1 MMKTLV
7 MILLAAGTISARSTE
22 LRVALETF
30 IRSQLGDTSA
40 VIDSKCGTRYDMMIH
55 AFPEY
60 INPELR
66 QSYLQL
72 KIAAPVRD
80 KSLLSASGNFMLH
93 WDESGPHAVPLT
105 DQSANGI
112 PDYIDSAAV
121 IFDYVRYR
129 EVEQM
134 GYQAPPAQNGEPAVP
149 YHVYFSELPY
159 YGLTS
164 PSYVD
169 IPTLP
174 GENYTSYIEVEND
187 YLGFD
192 TPGLDGLR
200 VTAAHEFHHAIQ
212 LGYNIDF
219 NDQYFW
225 EMTSTLMEELLYPA
239 INDYIN
245 YLYDLFNSVSNT
257 RFTLANGEYPYANSL
272 YLQMISSQY
281 GVDIVR
287 MIWEHIRSV
296 PSLTAIRMVLQEK
309 NTSWPVSLGEYGLWL
324 YYTGER
330 TMPGIFFND
339 AARFPQI
346 RIRPVDD
353 LPFDNSFAGQF
364 TVEENANRYIQFSQ
378 ISGHLLNIDV
388 VADGKTAGF
397 RGLTRFTWSA
407 FYPANDPLLNQFAD
421 DEIMVVIL
429 TNAGDG
435 SQVCDLSLTTDSFP
449 NTSEIYPFPNPLDMN
464 ETSALRFQNVPASAS
479 LYIYNV
485 AGDRIRNVE
494 ANGTS
499 TIRTWN
505 LTNERA
511 EPVRAGIYLYVV
523 ENEGTSRTGK
533 FSILR

>member
-1 MMKTLV
+1 
-7 MILLAAGTISARSTE
+7 MILLTAGTISARSTE
-22 LRVALETF
+22 LSVTLESF
-30 IRSQLGDTSA
+30 IRTQLGDTSG
-40 VIDSKCGTRYDMMIH
+40 VIDPKCGTRYDMMIH
-55 AFPEY
+55 AFPEQVD
-60 INPELR
+60 PDLR

-72 KIAAPVRD
+72 KMAAPVRE
-80 KSLLSASGNFMLH
+80 KSLLSPSGGFMLH
-93 WDESGPHAVPLT
+93 WDESGPNAVPLT
-105 DQSANGI
+105 DKSANGI

-149 YHVYFSELPY
+149 YHIYFSELAY

-169 IPTLP
+169 IPSLP
-174 GENYTSYIEVEND
+174 GVNYSSYIEVEND

-219 NDQYFW
+219 NDEYFW
-225 EMTSTLMEELLYPA
+225 EMTSTWMEEVLYPA

-257 RFTLANGEYPYANSL
+257 RFTLVNGEYPYANSL

-287 MIWEHIRSV
+287 MIWEHIKSA
-296 PSLTAIRMVLQEK
+296 PSLTAIRQVLQEK
-309 NTSWPVSLGEYGLWL
+309 NTSWAASLGEYGMWL

-330 TMPGIFFND
+330 TMPGLFYND
-339 AARFPQI
+339 AALFPQI
-346 RIRPVDD
+346 RIRPVDEIR
-353 LPFDNSFAGQF
+353 FDNSFGGQIN
-364 TVEENANRYIQFSQ
+364 VEENANRYIQFSQ
-378 ISGHLLNIDV
+378 ISGNILNIDV

-397 RGLTRFTWSA
+397 RGLTRFTYSE
-407 FYPANDPLLNQFAD
+407 FHPANDPLLNQFVD
-421 DEIMVVIL
+421 DDLMIVIL
-429 TNAGDG
+429 TNAEDNAQ
-435 SQVCDLSLTTDSFP
+435 SFDLSLTTDSFP
-449 NTSEIYPFPNPLDMN
+449 VTSEIYPFPNPLDMN
-464 ETSALRFQNVPASAS
+464 KTHALRFQNVPASAS

-485 AGDRIRNVE
+485 AGDRIRIVE
-494 ANGTS
+494 ANGS
-499 TIRTWN
+499 SSIRTWN

-511 EPVRAGIYLYVV
+511 EPVQAGIYLYVV
-523 ENEGTSRTGK
+523 EHEGARRMGK
-533 FSILR
+533 FSILH